1 VLPAS
6 GKRSVCEIK
15 RPDLLEVIARIE
27 KRRALSDLQPCRAQE
42 QRRRMMQDW
51 ADRLD
56 LFEQSQVEAA
66 SIGIGRKAVSQ
77 QTAAHARP
85 V

>member
-1 VLPAS
+1 
-6 GKRSVCEIK
+6 
-15 RPDLLEVIARIE
+15 
-27 KRRALSDLQPCRAQE
+27 
-42 QRRRMMQDW
+42 MMQDW